1 VALNTRWLLAAVER
15 FTRQRLEPIRFIGGG
30 ARSGPWCQIFAD
42 GLGRAIEPVADP
54 VNANARGA
62 GMLAA
67 VALGELTFDEIPDRV
82 AIGASH
88 RPDPQTARLYAALYK
103 EFVGLYRRNRKAHAR
118 LNGPGQVSVDR

>member
-1 VALNTRWLLAAVER
+1 GGCQTVSRPSTRGAGVGAVCEGVALNPRWLLAGVER
-15 FTRQRLEPIRFIGGG
+15 FTRQGLEPIRFIGGG

-42 GLGRAIEPVADP
+42 VLGRTIEPVTDP

-82 AIGASH
+82 TVSATH
-88 RPDPQTARLYAALYK
+88 RPDPRTAGPYTRL
-103 EFVGLYRRNRKAHAR
+103 H
-118 LNGPGQVSVDR
+118 PGVL